1 MPKPDKQHPTVYA
14 KDRNEWH
21 DWLLKNHAVSSGVL
35 LIFYK
40 KEMGKPSVSYDEA
53 VEEAL
58 SFGWIDSK
66 VNSLD
71 EERYMQLFTPRK
83 PRSSWSKLNKQRVE
97 KLIKSGL
104 MTVAGMEKV
113 EAAKRDG
120 SWNTLDA
127 IEDLQIPADL
137 MEALASNKKAHGN
150 FMAFSDSSK
159 KIILQWIRDAK
170 RPETRKRR
178 IDKTVELAGENKK
191 PYP

>member
-1 MPKPDKQHPTVYA
+1 MPKSEKQRPTVYA

-35 LIFYK
+35 LIYYK
-40 KEMGKPSVSYDEA
+40 KGSGKLSVSYDEA

-58 SFGWIDSK
+58 SFGWIDSR

-71 EERYMQLFTPRK
+71 EERYMQVFTPRK

-97 KLIKSGL
+97 KLIKRGL
-104 MTVAGMEKV
+104 MTAVGMEKV

-127 IEDLQIPADL
+127 IEDLKIPADF
-137 MEALASNKKAHGN
+137 MEALSSNKKAHDN